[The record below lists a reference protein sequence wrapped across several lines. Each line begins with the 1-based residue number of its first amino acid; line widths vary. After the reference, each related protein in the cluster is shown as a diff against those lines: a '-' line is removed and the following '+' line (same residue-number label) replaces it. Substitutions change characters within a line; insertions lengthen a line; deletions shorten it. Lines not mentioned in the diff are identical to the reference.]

1 MENFADRLV
10 RACAEKDSIVV
21 VGIDPRLDLLP
32 SSLVRSAL
40 KTHGETLE
48 GAAAAFAEFGR
59 RVIDAVAEFAV
70 AVKPQSAFFEML
82 GPAGMEALREVIGHA
97 HQAGLLVIADVKRSD
112 IASTAEAYA
121 QGYLGEVKIGSTVL
135 RPWGAD
141 AVTVNPYLGSD
152 GLLPFIRCAK
162 EQGGG
167 VFVLVKTSNPSS
179 HELQDLIGVPGRA
192 IYELLGEWVAEHAAD
207 LMGASG
213 YSSLGA
219 VVGATYPEQLA
230 RLRELMPRN
239 LILIPGYG
247 AQGGAAADVKC
258 ALDKNGLGAAVNA
271 SRSVIFAWRD
281 ETRSAAGGEKRWM
294 DSVRAAARKMR
305 DELNEVRR

>member
-1 MENFADRLV
+1 MDNFADQLIRSCTDKESL
-10 RACAEKDSIVV
+10 VV

-32 SSLVRSAL
+32 AHLVQSAL
-40 KTHGETLE
+40 KKHGETLE
-48 GAAAAFAEFGR
+48 GAAEAFAEFGR

-82 GPAGMEALREVIGHA
+82 GPPGTEAFRQVIGHA

-121 QGYLGEVKIGSTVL
+121 QAYLGEVRVGSTVS

-162 EQGGG
+162 QHGRG

-179 HELQDLIGVPGRA
+179 GELQDLVGNGRV
-192 IYELLGEWVAEHAAD
+192 IYERLGEWVAEHADD
-207 LMGASG
+207 LMGSSG

-239 LILIPGYG
+239 LFLIPGYG
-247 AQGGAAADVKC
+247 AQGAAAADVKG
-258 ALDKNGLGAAVNA
+258 AFDKHGLGAVVNA

-281 ETRSAAGGEKRWM
+281 KTWSAAHDETRWTDAVK
-294 DSVRAAARKMR
+294 DAARLMR

>member
-10 RACAEKDSIVV
+10 RACTEKDSIVV

-32 SSLVRSAL
+32 PRLVRSAL
-40 KTHGETLE
+40 QKHGETLE
-48 GAAAAFAEFGR
+48 GGAEAFTEFGR
-59 RVIDAVAEFAV
+59 RVIDAVGEFAV
-70 AVKPQSAFFEML
+70 AVKCQAAFFETL
-82 GPAGMEALREVIGHA
+82 GPAGMEACRQVMGHA
-97 HQAGLLVIADVKRSD
+97 HQAGLMVIADVKRSD

-121 QGYLGEVKIGSTVL
+121 QAYLGEVKIGSTVS

-152 GLLPFIRCAK
+152 GLLPFIRCAR
-162 EQGGG
+162 EHGGG

-179 HELQDLIGVPGRA
+179 GEIQDLVGNGRA
-192 IYELLGEWVAEHAAD
+192 IYERVGEWVAEHAED
-207 LMGASG
+207 LMGTSG

-247 AQGGAAADVKC
+247 TQGGAAADVQC
-258 ALDKNGLGAAVNA
+258 ALDRNGLGAVVNA
-271 SRSVIFAWRD
+271 SRSVIFAYRD
-281 ETRSAAGGEKRWM
+281 ETWSASSDETRWTEA
-294 DSVRAAARKMR
+294 VREAARRMR